1 MATTIKGSGTATG
14 MARLV
19 DGVKLASGL
28 WLADI
33 TDAIGVA
40 TFDYRTGAVPEFTFD
55 AVDRD
60 RKLSRRG
67 LLREGTSLTFEGVS
81 DVWQIAAVE
90 RQYRGDDI
98 WLTFTARSRLSRRL
112 RNMTG
117 PKTWKN
123 QTPQAVLT
131 SLVKKAGG
139 TARVEPGAGRMQ
151 IVQKRNQSV
160 LDVISS
166 VASDTG
172 VEWVEVD
179 GVIYVGTPWWA
190 FTEDLGL
197 PTWNVR
203 LDGNLPRLDTGNAL
217 AMLDFSSRSSL
228 DDRANAAEAQ
238 LVVESRRGSR
248 VRPWHLV
255 NVLKADDADNGDWL
269 VSGVGFDEV
278 SGSASIDLL
287 RPLKSSPKKASQGTS
302 DSSSSSTST
311 SDGSTP
317 TMADLDA
324 GPKGWI
330 KGADKVWPNCT
341 RTPKQYTSWALGQ
354 ILTPFPNNRCLAWVS
369 IAVSGREG
377 RGGLYAKYV
386 WEKAPAS
393 AVKAPGDTNPPAGAI
408 VVWGPPTGGNAGHI
422 GISIGQGKFISATGG
437 KVVIRDI
444 AGFGSYYGA
453 MTPSFYV

>member
-1 MATTIKGSGTATG
+1 MATAIRGSGTATG
-14 MARLV
+14 LARLV

-67 LLREGTSLTFEGVS
+67 LLREGTTLTYEG
-81 DVWQIAAVE
+81 DVWQVAAVE
-90 RQYRGDDI
+90 RSYKGDDI

-117 PKTWKN
+117 PKSAEKS
-123 QTPQAVLT
+123 TPQAWIT
-131 SLVKKAGG
+131 AQVKRAGG
-139 TARVEPGAGRMQ
+139 RAVVESGAGRMR
-151 IVQKRNQSV
+151 IVQKRNQNV
-160 LDVISS
+160 LDVIASI
-166 VASDTG
+166 ASDTG

-203 LDGNLPRLDTGNAL
+203 LDGKLPQLDTGNAL
-217 AMLDFSSRSSL
+217 AMLDFSSRSSA
-228 DDRANAAEAQ
+228 DDRKNAAEAQ

-287 RPLKSSPKKASQGTS
+287 RPLKSSPKKASQGESQSTDS
-302 DSSSSSTST
+302 GLADLGGDLEPVKDSSYK
-311 SDGSTP
+311 
-317 TMADLDA
+317 DA
-324 GPKGWI
+324 PRPANW
-330 KGADKVWPNCT
+330 
-341 RTPKQYTSWALGQ
+341 
-354 ILTPFPNNRCLAWVS
+354 
-369 IAVSGREG
+369 SGRSVAAILSIYRNN
-377 RGGLYAKYV
+377 RGGLGGHSIVNGCLWYAQ
-386 WEKAPAS
+386 EI
-393 AVKAPGDTNPPAGAI
+393 AGY
-408 VVWGPPTGGNAGHI
+408 PHI
-422 GISIGQGKFISATGG
+422 GRNPHVLWTMLPTSKRHANRNVVPGAVLLFRNSRVGHAVVYLGGGLSLSTDYPTTGKWSIGPADEIERS
-437 KVVIRDI
+437 
-444 AGFGSYYGA
+444 FGTLLGWYS
-453 MTPSFYV
+453 P

>member
-1 MATTIKGSGTATG
+1 MATAIRGSGTATG
-14 MARLV
+14 LARLV

-67 LLREGTSLTFEGVS
+67 LLREGTTLTYEG
-81 DVWQIAAVE
+81 DVWQVAAVE
-90 RQYRGDDI
+90 RSYKGDDI

-117 PKTWKN
+117 PKSAEKS
-123 QTPQAVLT
+123 TPQAWIT
-131 SLVKKAGG
+131 AQVKKAGG
-139 TARVEPGAGRMQ
+139 RAVVEPGAGRMR
-151 IVQKRNQSV
+151 IVQKRNQNV
-160 LDVISS
+160 LDVIASI
-166 VASDTG
+166 ASDTG

-190 FTEDLGL
+190 LKGGTGL
-197 PTWNVR
+197 KSWNVR
-203 LDGNLPRLDTGNAL
+203 LDGNLPQLDTGNAL
-217 AMLDFSSRSSL
+217 IPLDFSSRSSL

-287 RPLKSSPKKASQGTS
+287 RPLKSSPKKASQGTT
-302 DSSSSSTST
+302 DSGTGNT
-311 SDGSTP
+311 SDG
-317 TMADLDA
+317 DLE
-324 GPKGWI
+324 P
-330 KGADKVWPNCT
+330 
-341 RTPKQYTSWALGQ
+341 ALGSSYSDA
-354 ILTPFPNNRCLAWVS
+354 PRPASW
-369 IAVSGREG
+369 SGRSVATILSIYRNN
-377 RGGLYAKYV
+377 RGGLGGHNIYNGCLWYAQ
-386 WEKAPAS
+386 EI
-393 AVKAPGDTNPPAGAI
+393 AGY
-408 VVWGPPTGGNAGHI
+408 PHI
-422 GISIGQGKFISATGG
+422 GANPHVLWTMIPTAKRHANRKPVPGAVLLYRNSRIGHATVYLGGG
-437 KVVIRDI
+437 KVLGTDMDENGNYVVGKWSI
-444 AGFGSYYGA
+444 APADACERSFGTLLGWYS
-453 MTPSFYV
+453 P

>member
-1 MATTIKGSGTATG
+1 M
-14 MARLV
+14 
-19 DGVKLASGL
+19 KLASGL

-67 LLREGTSLTFEGVS
+67 LLREGTTLTLEG
-81 DVWQIAAVE
+81 DVWQVAAVE
-90 RQYRGDDI
+90 RSYKGDDI

-117 PKTWKN
+117 KRTTGRPPAGVDHRASQEGRRQGGRRTRCRPNADRAKPG
-123 QTPQAVLT
+123 QT
-131 SLVKKAGG
+131 
-139 TARVEPGAGRMQ
+139 
-151 IVQKRNQSV
+151 V
-160 LDVISS
+160 LDVIASI
-166 VASDTG
+166 ASDTG

-203 LDGNLPRLDTGNAL
+203 LDGKLPQLDTGNAL
-217 AMLDFSSRSSL
+217 AMLDFSSRSSA
-228 DDRANAAEAQ
+228 DDRKNAAEAQ

-287 RPLKSSPKKASQGTS
+287 RPLKSSPKKASQGESQSTDS
-302 DSSSSSTST
+302 GLADLGGDLEPVKDSSYK
-311 SDGSTP
+311 
-317 TMADLDA
+317 DA
-324 GPKGWI
+324 PRPANW
-330 KGADKVWPNCT
+330 
-341 RTPKQYTSWALGQ
+341 
-354 ILTPFPNNRCLAWVS
+354 
-369 IAVSGREG
+369 SGRSVAAILSIYRNN
-377 RGGLYAKYV
+377 RGGLGGHSIVNGCLWYAQ
-386 WEKAPAS
+386 EI
-393 AVKAPGDTNPPAGAI
+393 AGY
-408 VVWGPPTGGNAGHI
+408 PHI
-422 GISIGQGKFISATGG
+422 GRNPHVLWTMLPTSKRHANRNVVPGAVLLFRNSRVGHAVVYLGGGLSLSTDYPTTGKWSIGPADEIERS
-437 KVVIRDI
+437 
-444 AGFGSYYGA
+444 FGTLLGWYS
-453 MTPSFYV
+453 P